1 MTRRSA
7 TTVALIAALLSPALG
22 AKTVYVRDTLYVPL
36 RAAPSEDA
44 RFVRNSLKSGT
55 PLTLLSV
62 DSENGFSHVEYRE
75 TNGNRLEGFIASQ
88 YLDDQPT
95 TRMQLEDVQIERDQ
109 LRAVLRNLN
118 ERQSNHQASTDALT
132 KSLASANRQI
142 DALRAELT
150 DVQSETARIT
160 ALASD
165 SIGLTDALKSAK
177 TRNQRLEAELAQTDE
192 KIALLSET
200 RDQQWFLVGSGV
212 VLIGALVGF
221 WISRRVYHRRFARG
235 WS

>member
-7 TTVALIAALLSPALG
+7 ITVALIAALLSPALV
-22 AKTVYVRDTLYVPL
+22 AETVYVRDTLYVPL
-36 RAAPSEDA
+36 RVAPSEDA

-95 TRMQLEDVQIERDQ
+95 TRMQLEGVQIERDQ
-109 LRAVLRNLN
+109 LQAVLRNLN

-132 KSLASANRQI
+132 ESLASANRQI
-142 DALRAELT
+142 EALRAELT
-150 DVQSETARIT
+150 DAQSETARIT

-165 SIGLTDALKSAK
+165 SIGLTDARKSAK

-221 WISRRVYHRRFARG
+221 WIRRRVSHRRFAGG

>member
-7 TTVALIAALLSPALG
+7 ITVALIAALLSPALV
-22 AKTVYVRDTLYVPL
+22 AETVYVRDTLYVPL
-36 RAAPSEDA
+36 RAAPNEDA

-109 LRAVLRNLN
+109 LQAVLRNLN

-132 KSLASANRQI
+132 ESLASANRQI

-150 DVQSETARIT
+150 DAQSETARIT

-200 RDQQWFLVGSGV
+200 RDQQWFLIGSGV

-221 WISRRVYHRRFARG
+221 WISRRVYHRRFAGG

>member
-132 KSLASANRQI
+132 ESLASANRQI

-150 DVQSETARIT
+150 DAQSETARIT

>member
-7 TTVALIAALLSPALG
+7 ITVALIAALLSPALV
-22 AKTVYVRDTLYVPL
+22 AETVYVRDTLYVPL
-36 RAAPSEDA
+36 RVAPSEDA

-118 ERQSNHQASTDALT
+118 ERQSNHQAS
-132 KSLASANRQI
+132 SMERSA
-142 DALRAELT
+142 
-150 DVQSETARIT
+150 
-160 ALASD
+160 
-165 SIGLTDALKSAK
+165 
-177 TRNQRLEAELAQTDE
+177 
-192 KIALLSET
+192 
-200 RDQQWFLVGSGV
+200 
-212 VLIGALVGF
+212 
-221 WISRRVYHRRFARG
+221 
-235 WS
+235 

>member
-132 KSLASANRQI
+132 ESLASANQQI

-150 DVQSETARIT
+150 DAQSETARIT